1 MTFLAPHLR
10 LPQDA
15 GRRVSFYTLSH
26 VLGLD
31 LQFHL
36 DRKTGEA
43 GRAVWGGGGGGPG
56 GGAACPT

>member
-36 DRKTGEA
+36 DRKSGEA
-43 GRAVWGGGGGGPG
+43 GREGGSLSHV
-56 GGAACPT
+56 T